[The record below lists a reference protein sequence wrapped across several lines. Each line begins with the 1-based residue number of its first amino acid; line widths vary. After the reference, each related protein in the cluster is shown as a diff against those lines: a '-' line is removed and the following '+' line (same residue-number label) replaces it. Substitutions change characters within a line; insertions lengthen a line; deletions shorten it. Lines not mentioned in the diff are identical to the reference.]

1 MANKG
6 KAIPAKID
14 AARNKLIQ
22 EIPLNKYLIDH
33 KYLYVDA
40 MEGKINCPVHEER
53 SPSCFFDAEKGVYHC
68 FGCGSKGSLVEM
80 ETAMDKK
87 TDDKANTIKTILK
100 LAREY
105 NVEIPDMFEYDVLSK
120 PKKHKRDKFDLKKN
134 TSKNEEALY
143 SRKLER
149 LEDSI
154 AQLAIT
160 DRLKAYRVIDNVFL
174 DNIPAKDA
182 FNQLDTF
189 VNKRIKEVGK

>member
-1 MANKG
+1 MVKG
-6 KAIPAKID
+6 KAIESKVD
-14 AARNKLIQ
+14 AARLKLIK

-33 KYLYVDA
+33 KYLYIDA

-100 LAREY
+100 LSKEY
-105 NVEIPDMFEYDVLSK
+105 NIAIPNMFEYDTLSK
-120 PKKHKRDKFDLKKN
+120 PRKHKRDKFDLKKQ
-134 TSKNEEALY
+134 TSKNEDTLY
-143 SRKLER
+143 TRKLER
-149 LEDSI
+149 LEESI
-154 AQLAIT
+154 SQLSIT

-174 DNIPAKDA
+174 DNIKPKDA
-182 FNQLDTF
+182 YEKLDTF
-189 VNKRIKEVGK
+189 VNSKIKEVEV